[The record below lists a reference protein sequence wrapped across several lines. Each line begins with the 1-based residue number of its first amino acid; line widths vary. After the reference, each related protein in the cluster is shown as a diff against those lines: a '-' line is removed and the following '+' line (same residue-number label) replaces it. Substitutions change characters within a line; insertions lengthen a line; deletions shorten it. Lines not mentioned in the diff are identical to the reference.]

1 MGITM
6 GPSVDNVFEL
16 VNSRSAHVLTSS
28 SMSTPTQDRSRDDP
42 PSPPPQPPP
51 SPAHWNRLVSLE
63 FLAPLEI

>member
-6 GPSVDNVFEL
+6 GSSMDNVFEL
-16 VNSRSAHVLTSS
+16 VNAHSVHVLPSS
-28 SMSTPTQDRSRDDP
+28 SMSVPPQDRSRDDP

-63 FLAPLEI
+63 FLAPLDI

>member
-16 VNSRSAHVLTSS
+16 VNSRS